1 MDDRS
6 RRNPFAGTGRGEL
19 QAHGQLSRRR
29 FLGLTGL
36 TLGGVAGAG
45 LLAACA
51 PEEEETTSATASG
64 TEAAD
69 LGDRLVLVSWPN
81 YHNEEN
87 LAAFEAETGVKV
99 DLKVFGSNEEML
111 AKLQVGSTGW
121 DVFVPTNY
129 AVPTYVDLGLIEPLD
144 LSRITTYDASQYE
157 ARFLEASKVP
167 GDDNTYGIPK
177 NWGTTGYAIWT
188 DEITSAPTTWKEFWD
203 ETMGAWSGKVAI
215 HDYMLTTIG
224 NALKY
229 YGYSFNSIDPDELA
243 HAEELLIAAKPHL
256 FGITSDYQPPMRA
269 KDCWATM
276 CWTGDG
282 AQMNR
287 DLPAIEYVLGSE
299 GGEIWE
305 DNWAIVAESARKDA
319 AYAFLE
325 FMIDPPVAAKET
337 EFHGYPQV
345 DERATALVPEEILNN
360 PILYPP
366 EELLAPLE
374 FGAAETLTN
383 PDRSELWARVK
394 AA

>member
-1 MDDRS
+1 MDRKK
-6 RRNPFAGTGRGEL
+6 NPLAGTGAGEL
-19 QAHGQLSRRR
+19 AAHGQLSRRR
-29 FLGLTGL
+29 FLGMAGM
-36 TLGGVAGAG
+36 TLGGAAVGSS

-51 PEEEETTSATASG
+51 PEEESPSTTSATGSTSG
-64 TEAAD
+64 D

-81 YHNEEN
+81 YHNLDN
-87 LAAFEAETGVKV
+87 LAAFEAATGVKV

-129 AVPTYVDLGLIEPLD
+129 AVPTYVDLGLIEALD
-144 LSRITTYDASQYE
+144 LSRIGSFDASQYE

-167 GDDNTYGIPK
+167 GDDNTYAIPK

-188 DEITSAPTTWKEFWD
+188 DEITSDPTTWKAFWD
-203 ETMGAWSGKVAI
+203 GTMDDWSGKVAI

-229 YGYSFNSIDPDELA
+229 YGHSFNSIDPDELA

-269 KDCWATM
+269 KDAWATM
-276 CWTGDG
+276 AWTGDA
-282 AQMNR
+282 AQMQR
-287 DLPAIEYVLGSE
+287 DEPAIEYVLGAE

-319 AYAFLE
+319 AYAFLD
-325 FMIDPPVAAKET
+325 FMIDPPIAAKET

-345 DERATALVPEEILNN
+345 DARATALVPEEILNN
-360 PILYPP
+360 PILYPAA
-366 EELLAPLE
+366 ELMAPLE

>member
-1 MDDRS
+1 MS
-6 RRNPFAGTGRGEL
+6 KKKHPLEGTGAGEL
-19 QAHGQLSRRR
+19 EAHGQLNRRR
-29 FLGLTGL
+29 FLQMAGYSV
-36 TLGGVAGAG
+36 GGAMVGSS

-51 PEEEETTSATASG
+51 PKKETTSTAGGATGSG
-64 TEAAD
+64 D

-81 YHNEEN
+81 YHDPAN
-87 LAAFEAETGVKV
+87 LQAFTDKTGVKV

-129 AVPTYVDLGLIEPLD
+129 AVPTYVQQQLTEPLD
-144 LSRITTYDASQYE
+144 LSRVPNFDAGQYE
-157 ARFLEASKVP
+157 TRFLDASKVP
-167 GDDNTYGIPK
+167 GDDNTYAIPK
-177 NWGTTGYAIWT
+177 DWGTTGYAIWN
-188 DEITSAPTTWKEFWD
+188 DVITSNPTSWKEFWD
-203 ETMGAWSGKVAI
+203 DTMGDWSGKVTI

-229 YGYSFNSIDPDELA
+229 YGHSFNSVDPGELA

-269 KDCWATM
+269 KDAWAAM
-276 CWTGDG
+276 AWTGD
-282 AQMNR
+282 ADQMHR
-287 DLPAIEYVLGSE
+287 DEPAIEYVLGSE

-305 DNWAIVAESARKDA
+305 DNWAMVAESERKDA
-319 AYAFLE
+319 AYAFLD
-325 FMIDPPVAAKET
+325 FMIDPAIAAKET
-337 EFHGYPQV
+337 LFHGYPQV
-345 DERATALVPEEILNN
+345 DKRASALLPEDILTN
-360 PILYPP
+360 PILYPAA
-366 EELLAPLE
+366 ELIAPLE

>member
-1 MDDRS
+1 VSKRT
-6 RRNPFAGTGRGEL
+6 NPLAGTGAGEL
-19 QAHGQLSRRR
+19 RAHGQLTRRR
-29 FLGLTGL
+29 FLQMAGL
-36 TLGGVAGAG
+36 TLGATAGGG

-51 PEEEETTSATASG
+51 PERQRQETGGG
-64 TEAAD
+64 TTGGGD
-69 LGDRLVLVSWPN
+69 LGDRLVLVTWPN
-81 YHNEEN
+81 YHNPANFE
-87 LAAFEAETGVKV
+87 AFEKATGVKV
-99 DLKVFGSNEEML
+99 DVKVFGSNEEML

-129 AVPTYVDLGLIEPLD
+129 TIPTYAELGLIEPLD
-144 LSRITTYDASQYE
+144 LSRIPNYDPSQYE
-157 ARFLEASKVP
+157 TRFLEASRVP
-167 GDDNTYGIPK
+167 GDDTTYAIPK
-177 NWGTTGYAIWT
+177 NWGTTGYCIWT
-188 DEITSAPTTWKEFWD
+188 DVIDTNPTTWKEFWD
-203 ETMGAWSGKVAI
+203 STMGPWSGKVTI

-229 YGYSFNSIDPDELA
+229 YGYSFNSVDPDELA
-243 HAEELLIAAKPHL
+243 DAEELLIAAKPHL

-269 KDCWATM
+269 KDAWAAM
-276 CWTGDG
+276 AWTGDA

-287 DLPAIEYVLGSE
+287 DEPLIQYVLGRE

-305 DNWAIVAESARKDA
+305 DNWAIVAESTRKDA
-319 AYAFLE
+319 AYAFLN
-325 FMIDPPVAAKET
+325 FMIDPKVAAKET

-345 DERATALVPEEILNN
+345 DKRATALVPEEIRNN

-374 FGAAETLTN
+374 FGAAEVLTN